1 MILDKLRTHY
11 GSLVVFALAVVPIVL
26 WLAAADRAELF
37 GSGVAAIAAAG
48 KVAAL
53 SGMALYSLM
62 PILSMRHRIIEQA
75 FGGLDKVYKLHAT
88 SGKVSFYVILAHPLL
103 LAASAVLG
111 GAGIAEVWNWA
122 SAVVILGI
130 LGLIGLI
137 VITAFTIYAHVKHQ
151 KWIAVHRLFGWL
163 LPVFFAHALL
173 ARSQIIA
180 NRSLFVYMVGLGSLG
195 LGAFL
200 YRSVFGRFVI
210 KKYRYVI
217 AEVNRVTPT
226 VTELVL
232 KPKGIPISY
241 TPGQFAYL
249 SVRNDAVDAEAHPY
263 SFTTAN
269 NGPYVR
275 FAVKALGDD
284 SAKLQDI
291 NPGADAYLEGPYGN
305 FSYHNSKN
313 KNQVWIAGGVGIT
326 PFLSMARSLS
336 AQNKYNIHL
345 FYAAEAMSDAVFLR
359 ELLAIRNY
367 LFDSFETTIVNRQLS
382 GFVSVDMIEQQI
394 PDMTIQDYLICGPP
408 TMMKVLKKQLL
419 AKGVPDHAIHT
430 EEFSML

>member
-1 MILDKLRTHY
+1 MVRGFIRKHY
-11 GSLVVFALAVVPIVL
+11 GSFVMFVLAAMPIIL
-26 WLAAADRAELF
+26 WLVGTDSAALTASNASFVRGL
-37 GSGVAAIAAAG
+37 G
-48 KVAAL
+48 KGTAL
-53 SGMALYSLM
+53 SGLALYCLM
-62 PILSMRHRIIEQA
+62 PVLSMRHSVIEWV
-75 FGGLDKVYKLHAT
+75 FGGLNKVYSLHAT
-88 SGKVSFYVILAHPLL
+88 SGKTSFYLILAHPLL
-103 LAASAVLG
+103 LAASGIIG
-111 GAGIAEVWNWA
+111 GVGVANLWDWT
-122 SAVVILGI
+122 SAVVVLGVV
-130 LGLIGLI
+130 GLVALI
-137 VITAFTIYAHVKHQ
+137 VVTAFTIYAHVKHQ
-151 KWIAVHRLFGWL
+151 KWVLVHRLFGWL
-163 LPVFFAHALL
+163 LPVFFAHALV
-173 ARSQIIA
+173 ARAQIVT
-180 NRSLFVYMVGLGSLG
+180 NRALFVYMVGLGGLG

-200 YRSVFGRFVI
+200 YRSVFGRYVI

-249 SVRNDAVDAEAHPY
+249 SVRSDVVDDEAHPY

-275 FAVKALGDD
+275 FAIKALGDD
-284 SAKLQDI
+284 TAKLQYLT
-291 NPGADAYLEGPYGN
+291 PGTDAYLEGPYGN

-313 KNQVWIAGGVGIT
+313 KQQVWIAGGVGIT

-359 ELLAIRNY
+359 ELLAIRRY
-367 LFDSFETTIVNRQLS
+367 LFDSFETTIVNRQIS
-382 GFVSVDMIEQQI
+382 GFVSVDIIQQQI
-394 PDMTIQDYLICGPP
+394 PDMTVPDYFICGPP
-408 TMMKVLKKQLL
+408 AMMKILKKQLL
-419 AKGVPDHAIHT
+419 AKGVPESAIHT